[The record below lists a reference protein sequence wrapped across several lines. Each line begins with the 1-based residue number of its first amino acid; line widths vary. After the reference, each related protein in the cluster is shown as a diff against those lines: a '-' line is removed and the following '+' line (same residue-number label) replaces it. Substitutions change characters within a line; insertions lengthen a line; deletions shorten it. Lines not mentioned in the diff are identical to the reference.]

1 MASFKGKSRHMDNVE
16 VADGAKHTHPSKK
29 HYRPQHRK
37 INGKME
43 HFDNDV
49 MWVVVET
56 KIETIDLEFGIN
68 KDRWKFSDY
77 DYNDECKEGNRRSL

>member
-1 MASFKGKSRHMDNVE
+1 MSSYKGKSKYMDNVTI
-16 VADGAKHTHPSKK
+16 ADGAKHTHPSKK
-29 HYRPQHRK
+29 HYRPAHRA
-37 INGKME
+37 INRKME

-49 MWVVVET
+49 MWLVLET

-77 DYNDECKEGNRRSL
+77 DYNDEYKEGNRR